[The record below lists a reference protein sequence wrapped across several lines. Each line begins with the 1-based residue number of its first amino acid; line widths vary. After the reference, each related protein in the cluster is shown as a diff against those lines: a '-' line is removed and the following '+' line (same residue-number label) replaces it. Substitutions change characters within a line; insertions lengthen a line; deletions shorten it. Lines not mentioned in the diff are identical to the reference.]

1 MSLTVIITQTP
12 DSPGSQQA
20 RSYCLAHQADIVLIF
35 FFDQG
40 VRQALSNNDHF
51 WQTLEAQHNITLCCC
66 TDSVKRHLG
75 INPNITAPFI
85 VSGMGKLAQ
94 ACDQTT
100 QTILF

>member
-1 MSLTVIITQTP
+1 MSLTVIITHTP

-20 RSYCLAHQADIVLIF
+20 RSYCLAHPANIVLIF

-40 VRQALSNNDHF
+40 VRQIFSNDHF
-51 WQTLEAQHNITLCCC
+51 WQTLEKQHSITLCCC
-66 TDSVKRHLG
+66 TDSVKRYLG